1 MLVGQAGTN
10 DCHTRR
16 SKRRIERK
24 EEEEE
29 EKDDDDG
36 EDKIDFR
43 GRRDALRVYL
53 AMCDHYVCQ

>member
-1 MLVGQAGTN
+1 MLVEQAGTN

-16 SKRRIERK
+16 SKRRIER
-24 EEEEE
+24 E

-36 EDKIDFR
+36 EDKIDLR